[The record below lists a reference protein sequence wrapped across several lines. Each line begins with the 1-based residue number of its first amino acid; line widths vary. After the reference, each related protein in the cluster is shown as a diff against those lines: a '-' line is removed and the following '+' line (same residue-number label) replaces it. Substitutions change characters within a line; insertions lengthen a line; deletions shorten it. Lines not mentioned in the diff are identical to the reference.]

1 MRDEI
6 LTTLSCALSLRLDI
20 FLTLETWAR
29 VVHQD
34 RSSDEL
40 IFDVVCGS
48 IKSMRTTLDIDEDVL
63 ETARELARRQRKSI
77 GKVIS
82 DLGRQALMEM
92 SGRDLS
98 SETVS
103 VFGFRPFP
111 KRGGVVTN
119 DRIDALREDDLS

>member
-1 MRDEI
+1 
-6 LTTLSCALSLRLDI
+6 
-20 FLTLETWAR
+20 
-29 VVHQD
+29 
-34 RSSDEL
+34 
-40 IFDVVCGS
+40 
-48 IKSMRTTLDIDEDVL
+48 MRTTLDIDEDVL
-63 ETARELARRQRKSI
+63 ETARELARRQGKSI